1 MQTFTFPRR
10 TASLALLAA
19 ITLALA
25 VPAHAQTVTN
35 GGFEDSTSADGHF
48 TGWTLSGNADFTSA
62 NPNTFVF
69 GNPHSGDFAAW
80 LGPSSSDGFLSQT
93 LATTVGQT
101 YTLTYWLAV
110 DTSNLTFAAANGN
123 AEPAVFNDFITSFN
137 GQTVFTQNNLAPT
150 DSHTNPA
157 DDYTQ
162 FSFSTVATSTST
174 PLQFGFRND
183 NSEFRLDDV
192 SVANT
197 TAPVPEPSTLV
208 SLAVLLSLTGA
219 VVVARRRKALKA

>member
-25 VPAHAQTVTN
+25 APAHAQIVTN
-35 GGFEDSTSADGHF
+35 GGFEDSDTANGHF
-48 TGWTLSGNADFTSA
+48 TGWTLSGAADFTSA

-80 LGPSSSDGFLSQT
+80 LGPVGSDGFLSQT
-93 LATTVGQT
+93 LTTTVGQA
-101 YTLTYWLAV
+101 YTLTYWLSV
-110 DTSNLTFAAANGN
+110 DTSNLTSTAANGN
-123 AEPAVFNDFITSFN
+123 AEPAVTNDFITSFN
-137 GQTVFTQNNLAPT
+137 GQTVFAQNNLAPT
-150 DSHTNPA
+150 DGHTDSA
-157 DDYTQ
+157 DDYTK

-183 NSEFRLDDV
+183 TSEFRLDDV
-192 SVANT
+192 SVSNT
-197 TAPVPEPSTLV
+197 TTPVPEPSTLV
-208 SLAVLLSLTGA
+208 SFAVLLSLTGA
-219 VVVARRRKALKA
+219 VVVARRRKAPKA

>member
-1 MQTFTFPRR
+1 MKLTHSLCR

-19 ITLALA
+19 GALA
-25 VPAHAQTVTN
+25 FAAPVHAQIVTN

-110 DTSNLTFAAANGN
+110 DT
-123 AEPAVFNDFITSFN
+123 PASPTVNDFITSFN
-137 GQTVFTQNNLAPT
+137 GQTVFTQSNLAPT
-150 DSHTNPA
+150 DSHTDSA
-157 DDYTQ
+157 DDYTK

-183 NSEFRLDDV
+183 TSEFRLDDV
-192 SVANT
+192 SVSNT